1 MKMMEKLKNLKIT
14 KTTKV
19 VLLAVLT
26 MLTIDLYIFSKFVKP
41 ANIQSSNLVEFDLVE
56 LAKYN
61 GVDESLPIYLALDGY
76 VYDVSAGKAD
86 FYGPGQPYHDLVGKD
101 SSVLLGMFGGE
112 IIKQKYQVVGV
123 YRK

>member
-1 MKMMEKLKNLKIT
+1 MKIREGLKNLKIA
-14 KTTKV
+14 KTTKI
-19 VLLAVLT
+19 VLLAALA
-26 MLTIDLYIFSKFVKP
+26 MLTIDLYIYSKFVKP
-41 ANIQSSNLVEFDLVE
+41 VNIQSSNLLEFDLVE

-61 GVDESLPIYLALDGY
+61 GDEESLPIYLALDGY

-86 FYGPGQPYHDLVGKD
+86 FYGPGQPYHDLAGKD